1 MRNSCEAMR
10 LQRSQEQKDLGMSE
24 LSFGVETLEKTYFEQ
39 KRNCSILLA
48 LKKASSATAS
58 VLSQTGYVTADCLD
72 KETNSICA
80 VE

>member
-1 MRNSCEAMR
+1 MR

-24 LSFGVETLEKTYFEQ
+24 LSFGVAQKDIRPIVDK

-58 VLSQTGYVTADCLD
+58 VLSQAGYVTADCLD

-80 VE
+80 LE